1 MTSLAAD
8 AGDELEDGTSST
20 TPEGDN
26 LVLDFARAEAAAF
39 GALVRA
45 AGGRVLDDEDAG
57 LHLRDLGSGSAFGNP
72 ALLTRPVPDAQGGS
86 TVRRI
91 DDFYR
96 AGSGGPYLVF
106 SPWRTTDW
114 SEFGLQR
121 VGHPPLMFRPP
132 GGEPWAAEGV
142 VVEAV
147 EHEDALAELER
158 TLVEAY
164 PVPELQP
171 WRRGAFLA
179 PEVLGTRW
187 RFFLGRL
194 EGEVVA
200 TAGAYLGAAVTLVE
214 LVSTLPAARGRG
226 VGAAVTS
233 AASLAE
239 PRNPAMLLSS
249 DDGNGVYRSLGYL
262 PLQRYTMWLGVR

>member
-1 MTSLAAD
+1 MTELAA
-8 AGDELEDGTSST
+8 GEHDELEDGTAST

-39 GALVRA
+39 GALVES
-45 AGGRVLDDEDAG
+45 AGGRVSDDDDAG

-72 ALLTRPVPDAQGGS
+72 ALLTRPVPDAQGPA

-96 AGSGGPYLVF
+96 AGTGGPYLVF

-114 SEFGLQR
+114 SELGLQR

-132 GGEPWAAEGV
+132 GGERV
-142 VVEAV
+142 VVEGVEVEPV

-158 TLVEAY
+158 TLIEAY

-171 WRRGAFLA
+171 WKRGAFLA
-179 PEVLGTRW
+179 PAVLGTRW
-187 RFFLGRL
+187 RFFLGRRD
-194 EGEVVA
+194 GEVVA
-200 TAGAYLGAAVTLVE
+200 TAGAYLGAAITLVE

-226 VGAAVTS
+226 IGAAVTS